1 MRVSTHDICDEYRPA
16 RMHALLQRLL
26 KTTAAY
32 QVGDVVSKV
41 FAVALL
47 PIYTR
52 HVSQSQYGVAEL
64 LMTGIV
70 LLSILI
76 RFGVG
81 EALVRYHY
89 ANEDRTRQDALA
101 RRATG
106 FLLVAT
112 TLCAIPL

>member
-1 MRVSTHDICDEYRPA
+1 
-16 RMHALLQRLL
+16 MHALLQRLL

-47 PIYTR
+47 PVYTR
-52 HVSQSQYGVAEL
+52 HVSESQYGVAEL

-70 LLSILI
+70 LLSIAI
-76 RFGVG
+76 RLGVG

-89 ANEDRTRQDALA
+89 TDEDRERPLSTRS
-101 RRATG
+101 RSRCSPG
-106 FLLVAT
+106 RF
-112 TLCAIPL
+112 PS